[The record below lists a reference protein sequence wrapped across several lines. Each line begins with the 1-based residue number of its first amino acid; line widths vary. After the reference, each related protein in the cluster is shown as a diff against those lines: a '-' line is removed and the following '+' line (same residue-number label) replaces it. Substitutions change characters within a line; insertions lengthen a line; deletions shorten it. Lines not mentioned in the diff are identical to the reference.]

1 MGILAEE
8 FTGKLIKDADIKAN
22 LKIRSSSFVHE
33 TVDKRV
39 ASDYEKKGWLVEK
52 EHKKKVTFKKAKTHF
67 TMFEDRLWVILA
79 KMGFTTLNKS
89 DLKLPYTADHEI
101 PGKQIDVFAADS
113 ETIIV
118 VECKSSQEM
127 KKEYFSKE
135 LNEYD
140 KVISG
145 GNKVLKKEFSEKHK
159 IRYIFATNN
168 IILSD
173 NDRKRLRDLN
183 MIHFNQ
189 DDINYYEQLLSTVG
203 SAARYQLLARLF
215 KDLEIPALDNKT
227 PAVRGKMGGYYY
239 YSFSIEPEKLLKIS
253 YILHRVNVNN
263 ADGGY
268 QRLVTRNRLKEIE
281 NFINGGGYFPNS
293 IILNINTKREE
304 PLNFDKVACTHD
316 SKITEPVI
324 LHLPKKYHSAFIIDG
339 QHRLYGYSNTKYK
352 GTNSIPVVAFENL
365 PADEQIELFVQ
376 INSKQRPVSKNL
388 LTTIVADIM
397 WNSDKYDAALEAFM
411 SRLLSDL
418 GTRDDSPLYRR
429 IMLGDKKKTP
439 LTCITLDTT
448 INHGFK
454 KSMLFARLNK
464 KKLAETGYLWVDP
477 VKEDGGI
484 EYQAM
489 LDKSYLF
496 FRTYFDH
503 IKEQTKDIW
512 NLGSEPGGFIAMNIG
527 IVCFIRLAN
536 DILGHIK
543 KYEGEDFHTKDG
555 KEMADMVIAFLDPVI
570 TYVNEFDISKINAF
584 RKYATSP
591 SGVDTGV
598 REFQYEIHK
607 SFKAFDPDG
616 LQKWIIDNSGKFN
629 DIARDFNDQVE
640 EGIKT
645 KIYSTLEEKFGGSWW
660 KEAIPSE
667 IQKKAAATRID
678 EKSDEVDS
686 EFINLP
692 DYKTIVS
699 KHWESIFK
707 PIFADPEFKSNK
719 DNQLKWFDKLIPMRN
734 KIVHK
739 RGKATQDDLQFISK
753 LNEWLPARIG
763 ITKIN
768 IAE

>member
-1 MGILAEE
+1 MGILADE
-8 FTGKLIKDADIKAN
+8 FTGKLITDKEIKSN
-22 LKIRSSSFVHE
+22 LKSRASNYVHE
-33 TVDKRV
+33 SVDKRD
-39 ASDYEKKGWLVEK
+39 AEDYEGKGWEREK
-52 EHKKKVTFKKAKTHF
+52 ETKKKVIFKKPKKHF
-67 TMFEDRLWVILA
+67 TAFEDRMWVVLA

-101 PGKQIDVFAADS
+101 PGKQIDVFAADN
-113 ETIIV
+113 ETIIL
-118 VECKSSQEM
+118 VECKSAQEM

-135 LNEYD
+135 LNEYE

-145 GNKVLKKEFSEKHK
+145 GNKVLKKAFTEKHK

-189 DDINYYEQLLSTVG
+189 DDIHYYEQLLNTVG
-203 SAARYQLLARLF
+203 SAAKYQLLARLF
-215 KDLEIPALDNKT
+215 KDQEIPALDNKT

-253 YILHRVNVNN
+253 YILHRVNVNSS
-263 ADGGY
+263 DGGY
-268 QRLVTRNRLKEIE
+268 QRLVTKGRLKEIE

-293 IILNINTKREE
+293 IILNINTKKEE
-304 PLNFDKVACTHD
+304 PLNFDKVSCTHD

-352 GTNSIPVVAFENL
+352 ETNSIPVVAFENL

-439 LTCITLDTT
+439 TTCITLDTT
-448 INHGFK
+448 IIHGFK
-454 KSMLFARLNK
+454 KSMLFAKLNK
-464 KKLAETGYLWVDP
+464 KKLAETGYLWCDP
-477 VKEDGGI
+477 AKEDGTI
-484 EYQAM
+484 DYQDM

-503 IKEQTKDIW
+503 IKEKTIDIW
-512 NLGSEPGGFIAMNIG
+512 NLGNDPGGFIAMNIG
-527 IVCFIRLAN
+527 VVCFIRLAN

-543 KYEGEDFHTKDG
+543 KYEGEDFHTKSG
-555 KEMADMVIAFLDPVI
+555 KEMAEMVITFLDPVI
-570 TYVNEFDISKINAF
+570 TYVNGFDISKINNF

-591 SGVDTGV
+591 SGVDMGV
-598 REFQYEIHK
+598 REFQHEIHK

-629 DIARDFNDQVE
+629 DIARNFIDKVE
-640 EGIKT
+640 EGIKAI
-645 KIYSTLEEKFGGSWW
+645 IYLTLEERFEGSWW
-660 KEAIPSE
+660 KDAVPSE
-667 IQKKAAATRID
+667 IQKRAALTRID
-678 EKSDEVDS
+678 EKSDVADS

-692 DYKTIVS
+692 DYKAIVS
-699 KHWESIFK
+699 KHWETIFK
-707 PIFADPEFKSNK
+707 PIFADPEIKSNK
-719 DNQLKWFDKLIPMRN
+719 DNQLKWFDKFIPLRN

-739 RGKATQDDLQFISK
+739 RGKATQEDQQFITK
-753 LNEWLPARIG
+753 LNEWLPARLEIA
-763 ITKIN
+763 KIN
-768 IAE
+768 VTE